1 LAPNTIYSAASTA
14 VNLSVT
20 VQASTPEYAEAFVN
34 VSLFTA
40 GNVARF
46 TVVSRDAYGN
56 KVIDPAL
63 TSSFLL
69 LSQSGGDAVL
79 PVARSSNEA
88 HYLIPSK
95 GFQPHTYVF
104 GSHVLQKKAFTS
116 WTTPEY
122 RRHIIKSPT
131 FHFLLKL

>member
-14 VNLSVT
+14 VNLSVA
-20 VQASTPEYAEAFVN
+20 VHASAPEYAEAFVN

-46 TVVSRDAYGN
+46 TVVSRDEYGN

-69 LSQSGGDAVL
+69 VSQSGGDAVL

-88 HYLIPSK
+88 HYFIPSK
-95 GFQPHTYVF
+95 WFQPHT
-104 GSHVLQKKAFTS
+104 
-116 WTTPEY
+116 
-122 RRHIIKSPT
+122 
-131 FHFLLKL
+131 